1 MNVMTPIVR
10 DPSQQKFDTTDHLA
24 HAAQQ
29 AEDRR
34 YEDFMIVDVDSHHY
48 ETGSF
53 KDIFQ
58 YIEDPVLR
66 DQFVYTKGQTMMLRS
81 TGGFQEMA
89 GRIARYEY
97 RNSEQVVPAGRHKDI
112 TLTLRWMDSMGVDV
126 ACLFPTPM
134 LGLGLNPI
142 VEVEV
147 QYARAYNRWLTEH
160 ILAQEPRIVSMLY
173 LPMNDPAAALKM
185 VEDFS
190 GRQGVVG
197 FLVTTVRYKPLY
209 NNAYMKLY
217 RALEERGLPLAFHA
231 ATNWGDQSMNIT
243 NRFIASHALG
253 FTWFNI
259 VHMTNW
265 VVNGIPERFPGLKS
279 IWIESGLA
287 WVPFLMQRLDNEY
300 MMRSSEAPLLKR
312 KPSDYMREMY
322 YTSQPMEMI
331 GNRTMLEETFKMI
344 AAETQ
349 LVYASDYPHWDMDLP
364 STIYDLPFLSLQAK
378 QNILGET
385 ARKLFKLDT
394 ILSPEKK
401 ARLKARGPRVRA

>member
-10 DPSQQKFDTTDHLA
+10 DPNQDKFDTKRLLA
-24 HAAQQ
+24 HAHEQ

-48 ETGSF
+48 ETGSY
-53 KDIFQ
+53 KEIFE
-58 YIEDPVLR
+58 YIDDPVMR
-66 DQFVYTKGQTMMLRS
+66 DQFIYTKGQTMLPRS

-89 GRIARYEY
+89 GRITRYEY
-97 RNSEQVVPAGRHKDI
+97 RTTEQAPPGALHKDI
-112 TLTLRWMDSMGVDV
+112 GLTLRWMDSIGVDV
-126 ACLFPTPM
+126 ACVFPTPM

-147 QYARAYNRWLTEH
+147 QYARAYNRWLTEK

-190 GRQGVVG
+190 GRKGVVG

-217 RALEERGLPLAFHA
+217 AALEERGLPLAFHA

-243 NRFIASHALG
+243 NKFIATHALG

-300 MMRSSEAPLLKR
+300 MMRSSEVPSLKR

-331 GNRTMLEETFKMI
+331 GNRTMLEETFKMV

-364 STIYDLPFLSLQAK
+364 STIYDLPFLSQQAK
-378 QNILGET
+378 RNILGEN
-385 ARKLFKLDT
+385 ARKLFKLDNFV
-394 ILSPEKK
+394 SAEKK
-401 ARLKARGPRVRA
+401 ARLKARGMAA